1 MLHVNTCTLCCMHN
15 EINSVSLDQATP
27 VEIKALT
34 FLTTV
39 NRLKF
44 VLSIVL

>member
-1 MLHVNTCTLCCMHN
+1 MLVLNVKDNGLACDCG
-15 EINSVSLDQATP
+15 ITP

-39 NRLKF
+39 NQLKF
-44 VLSIVL
+44 ILATVL